1 MKGDKMADYSNKRV
15 KSLRQYE
22 TASKENSP
30 TLQDELIDIAI
41 QQSEA
46 ITELDKRVKFL
57 ENKKS

>member
-1 MKGDKMADYSNKRV
+1 MADYSNKRV

-30 TLQDELIDIAI
+30 TLLDELIDIAI